1 MISAVG
7 IKRILFADID
17 KVTAD
22 IAPEI
27 AKDLIQAAIKAK
39 DEVLNVH
46 GETWQIEETEAS
58 VTGYKNQLT
67 GKNYRYDDVP
77 GEVSP
82 AFSIG
87 QYDWKTKK
95 AFMGGDVIQATSKDV
110 GWKRA
115 LDKVIINK
123 ALFCLTDDDVWFIF
137 PKCRIVSREANTDKA
152 IAIAVKGLVQE
163 PGIEGVSSEYN
174 YEEGQIKALQAWT
187 TVTIVPTP
195 SDATVKLDG
204 VTVKSK
210 QVNAGATVHYE
221 VSKAGYV
228 TQSGDIKTTP
238 SEVDTTL
245 KKEITLVKAQE

>member
-22 IAPEI
+22 ITPEI
-27 AKDLIQAAIKAK
+27 AKTLIQAAIKAK

-115 LDKVIINK
+115 LDKVIVNKALLKRALDKVIINK

-174 YEEGQIKALQAWT
+174 YEEGQIKALQA
-187 TVTIVPTP
+187 
-195 SDATVKLDG
+195 
-204 VTVKSK
+204 
-210 QVNAGATVHYE
+210 
-221 VSKAGYV
+221 
-228 TQSGDIKTTP
+228 
-238 SEVDTTL
+238 
-245 KKEITLVKAQE
+245 